1 MKHGPAAATTGESK
15 VSAKNAAGGVPGVTL
30 KYFKWRFFMDAN
42 DYFKR
47 GKEYLEKEDYSRAN
61 EEFWKAQAMIFEPDK
76 VELLR
81 EQSKDFDPEVVALSS
96 MELLRQ
102 ALGLTE

>member
-1 MKHGPAAATTGESK
+1 
-15 VSAKNAAGGVPGVTL
+15 
-30 KYFKWRFFMDAN
+30 MDAY

-47 GKEYLEKEDYSRAN
+47 GYEYIEKEDYSHAN
-61 EEFWKAQAMIFEPDK
+61 EEFWKAKEMIFEPDK
-76 VELLR
+76 VGMLR
-81 EQSKDFDPEVVALSS
+81 EQSKDFDPDVVAFSS